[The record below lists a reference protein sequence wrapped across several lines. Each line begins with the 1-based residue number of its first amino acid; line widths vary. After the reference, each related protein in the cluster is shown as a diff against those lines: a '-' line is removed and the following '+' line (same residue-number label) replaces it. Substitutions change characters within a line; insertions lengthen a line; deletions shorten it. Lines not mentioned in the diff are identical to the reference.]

1 MKRKALLLTLLMAVM
16 VPWAAMGQTVI
27 YSENFDSYS
36 LLGNNNVVL
45 PTGWTSSTVGSTGS
59 IATIMENF
67 TGSVHAYSAPNY
79 FAMGNAGALT
89 ANSGVSVTLPTSSFT
104 MPVNCTKLTF
114 RVKSSRADMG
124 NNTLDVRYSYSDLS
138 GTHTTT
144 LYTCTA
150 STTYPDEPVSVS
162 FNLPN
167 VPSDATISFVYF
179 GRIGAASQ
187 TYWYIDDVQVLNDLQ
202 APTNLVAN
210 NVTGTTATLSWT
222 MNGHYGGSQV
232 MYSTSSD
239 FGDPQYATSG
249 NLTGLQGY
257 TTYYAKVRA
266 RVRNNVNP
274 QLWVNGP
281 WSDPIEFTTD
291 CATPTDI
298 NITTEP
304 SVTMV
309 NWNGNA
315 PLYNLEY
322 QSLESIFNYYNGFV
336 VSSNNYYSFSGTEN
350 PPLVDGMRYKLRV
363 QAQCSPES
371 ASEWSDWVEFQTA
384 CPNYLDLPLHA
395 NFDYMPVST
404 TNTANNLPGCW
415 TYVNTSTDPTY
426 SNYPL
431 LENNQSL
438 CYSNYYPSE
447 QYNYVRFNIPA
458 NGEAQYLVFPRID
471 PVSSN
476 GITVSF
482 WYRSVS
488 SETLSNFVVGLMPSF
503 NTNEFYTKSGYNG
516 GGSSTT
522 YNQVSF
528 SFTAQELTD
537 HGNYLVIKAP
547 SDNTQSV
554 SFCIDDIDVYP
565 EGYICYIPASVHT
578 TNVTMTTAEIAWMR
592 GGTETQWGL
601 QYKKSTD
608 NEWTTVYDPGISSTS
623 WPLTDLE
630 PNTSYNV
637 RVRSWCN
644 AVDYSEWNEELT
656 FTTLGVTPVP
666 TNLAVDEDNSGSSW
680 VTLTWDCTPVTGQ
693 NAVSNYHIELSE
705 DGQNWHGG
713 DWTPYTMW
721 GTVNQSL
728 TINSIDRGQHYFHV
742 QVVDDQ
748 NNEGAWSEPQ
758 PFTIEGCETATTIS
772 SEHNARA
779 YGFYSTYLPNCWTIT
794 GDRPDRV
801 TTEEHALGFKAR
813 GGNVEATCVELEQI
827 CVTNDF
833 GGLTVTFDWRHLVQD
848 NNNPTNVTAQLQ
860 YCLGQDNENWQDA
873 GDPISLFKV
882 LEGNQTWATEEY
894 TRHIP
899 YGYWTRLRIKFTE
912 TDYQAFP
919 SGIQPMCAIS
929 NLVLEGRGICSNPS
943 GWHVG
948 APITYNGGR
957 VFWGKVDAAL
967 GYDIR
972 YRADTE
978 TEWTTIEGVEGIE
991 TENNYLYYDLTG
1003 LLPNTDYRVQ
1013 VKSEC
1018 SPVWPE
1024 QSAYASFKT
1033 EDYCVF
1039 TDASGDGYW
1048 DNAQNWAGGIPTLQK
1063 NVILEANVTIP
1074 SSYVAKANSIDNN
1087 GHAITIEDVGELQCN
1102 NQFSAIMKKTILPYP
1117 PTPHVQGYYL
1127 IAAPMKGNQIG
1138 YNNNA
1143 GYRVWNLLT
1152 TDIDSGNPTYDFYK
1166 WDYHQEQEWRNYR
1179 AANFPMENG
1188 KGYLY
1193 ANQNGTEL
1201 IFEGTMLAND
1211 VAATANAFYSNENYE
1226 FNGWNLLGNPFTCKV
1241 YVTADETGTAF
1252 YRMNADGDG
1261 LEVATGSISPLEG
1274 FFVQT
1279 PQTTTTITISR
1290 EEPAKRGQLN
1300 INLTR
1305 NVSRGMKTCDNAII
1319 VFGEGHNLGKFSF
1332 REGSSKIYM
1341 PYEGQDCAAVFSTG
1355 LGEIPVNFKAEKNG
1369 TYTLD
1374 FNAVEVKFT
1383 YLHLIDNLTGADVDL
1398 LQQPEYTFDARTND
1412 YASRFKVVFV
1422 SKGEDAAVDNE
1433 TFAFNSNGNWIIA
1446 NEGRATLQVIDIN
1459 GRILSS
1465 EQINGCAETR
1475 INAAAGVYVIRL
1487 VNGENVRTQ
1496 KVIVK

>member
-1 MKRKALLLTLLMAVM
+1 
-16 VPWAAMGQTVI
+16 
-27 YSENFDSYS
+27 
-36 LLGNNNVVL
+36 
-45 PTGWTSSTVGSTGS
+45 
-59 IATIMENF
+59 
-67 TGSVHAYSAPNY
+67 
-79 FAMGNAGALT
+79 MGNAGALT
-89 ANSGVSVTLPTSSFT
+89 ANAGVSVTLPSSSFT
-104 MPVNCTKLTF
+104 MPVNCTKLSF
-114 RVKSSRADMG
+114 RVKSSREDMG
-124 NNTLDVRYSYSDLS
+124 NNTLVVRYSYSDLS
-138 GTHTTT
+138 STHTTT
-144 LYTCTA
+144 LLTCQA
-150 STTYPDEPVSVS
+150 STTYQTVSVS
-162 FNLPN
+162 FNQPA
-167 VPSDATISFVYF
+167 VPSNATIVLVYL
-179 GRIGAASQ
+179 GKSGAAAQ
-187 TYWYIDDVQVLNDLQ
+187 TYWYIDDVVVENDLQ
-202 APTNLVAN
+202 APTNLTATD
-210 NVTGTTATLSWT
+210 VTGTSASLSWT
-222 MNGHYGGSQV
+222 MNGNYDGSQV

-239 FGDPQYATSG
+239 FSDPQYSTSG
-249 NLTGLQGY
+249 ELTGLQGF

-266 RVRNNVNP
+266 RARLNANS
-274 QLWVNGP
+274 LWVYGP

-291 CATPTDI
+291 CAIPTDI
-298 NITTEP
+298 NVTTEP
-304 SVTMV
+304 MVTMV
-309 NWNGNA
+309 SWNGNA
-315 PLYNLEY
+315 PHYHLEY
-322 QSLESIFNYYNGFV
+322 QSLESIFNYYDGSV
-336 VSSNNYYSFSGTEN
+336 VSSDNYYSFDGTEN

-363 QAQCSPES
+363 YGQCSPES

-395 NFDYMPVST
+395 NFDYMPVSPS
-404 TNTANNLPGCW
+404 NTSHNLPGCW
-415 TYVNTSTDPTY
+415 MYINNSTDPTY

-431 LENNQSL
+431 LENDQNL
-438 CYSNYYPSE
+438 CHSNYYPSG

-482 WYRSVS
+482 YYRSVS
-488 SETLSNFVVGLMPSF
+488 SETLSNFVVGLMQDF
-503 NTNEFYTKSGYNG
+503 NTNDFYTKSGYNG
-516 GGSSTT
+516 GGYSTT
-522 YNQVSF
+522 YNQA
-528 SFTAQELTD
+528 SFTFTAEELTQ

-547 SDNTQSV
+547 SDNNQSV
-554 SFCIDDIDVYP
+554 SFCIDDIDIYP

-578 TNVTMTTAEIAWMR
+578 TNVTMTTADIAWMR

-608 NEWTTVYDPGISSTS
+608 SEWTTVYDPGISTNS
-623 WPLTDLE
+623 WTLTDLE
-630 PNTSYNV
+630 PNTTYNV

-644 AVDYSEWNEELT
+644 AVDYSEWNDELT

-693 NAVSNYHIELSE
+693 NTVSNYHIELSE

-713 DWTPYTMW
+713 DWTPNTMW

-758 PFTIEGCETATTIS
+758 PFTIEGCNTVTNIRTEDPTETYTFTSA
-772 SEHNARA
+772 
-779 YGFYSTYLPNCWTIT
+779 YLPECWTIT

-801 TTEEHALGFKAR
+801 TTSENALGFDAK
-813 GGNVEATCVELEQI
+813 GGNVVATCVELEQI
-827 CVTNDF
+827 CVSEAF
-833 GGLTVTFDWRHLVQD
+833 SGLTVSFDWRHLVQD
-848 NNNPTNVTAQLQ
+848 MNNTTQVTVQLQ
-860 YCLGQDNENWQDA
+860 YCLGLENENWQDA
-873 GDPISLFKV
+873 GEPISLF
-882 LEGNQTWATEEY
+882 EEMGEPYWSVDPY
-894 TRHIP
+894 TRIIP
-899 YGYWTRLRIKFTE
+899 YDYWTRLRFMFTV
-912 TDYQAFP
+912 TDYQAFNYGLSP
-919 SGIQPMCAIS
+919 KCAIT
-929 NLVLEGRGICSNPS
+929 NLTLTGRGICSNPP

-948 APITYNGGR
+948 APINYNGGR

-978 TEWTTIEGVEGIE
+978 TEWTTIEGVEGVE

-1102 NQFSAIMKKTILPYP
+1102 NQFSAIMKKTILSYP

-1152 TDIDSGNPTYDFYK
+1152 PDTDSGNPTYDFYK
-1166 WDYHQEQEWRNYR
+1166 WDYHQDNEWRNYR
-1179 AANFPMENG
+1179 AANFLMENG

-1193 ANQNGTEL
+1193 ASQNGTEL
-1201 IFEGTMLAND
+1201 LFEGTMLAND
-1211 VAATANAFYSNENYE
+1211 VAATAYAYYTPGENYV

-1241 YVTADETGTAF
+1241 YITAGEAGTAF

-1274 FFVQT
+1274 FFVQA
-1279 PQTTTTITISR
+1279 PQTTTTITMSR
-1290 EEPAKRGQLN
+1290 EQPAKCGQLN
-1300 INLTR
+1300 INLSR
-1305 NVSRGMKTCDNAII
+1305 KESRGQKTCDNAIV
-1319 VFGEGHNLGKFSF
+1319 VFGEGQNLGKFSF
-1332 REGSSKIYM
+1332 QEGGSRIYM
-1341 PYEGQDCAAVFSTG
+1341 PFEGQDCASVFSAG
-1355 LGEIPVNFKAEKNG
+1355 VGELPLNFEAAVNG
-1369 TYTLD
+1369 RYTLD
-1374 FNAVEVKFT
+1374 FTGEDVTFS
-1383 YLHLIDNLTGADVDL
+1383 YLHLIDNLTGADIDL
-1398 LQQPEYTFDARTND
+1398 LQTPEYTFEACRSD
-1412 YASRFKVVFV
+1412 YKSRFRVVF
-1422 SKGEDAAVDNE
+1422 SASGNDNE
-1433 TFAFNSNGNWIIA
+1433 SENTEFAFISDGNII
-1446 NEGRATLQVIDIN
+1446 GHGTGTLQVIDML
-1459 GRILSS
+1459 GRQLLSRQVNS
-1465 EQINGCAETR
+1465 DFRLSISDLAP
-1475 INAAAGVYVIRL
+1475 GVYVLRL
-1487 VNGENVRTQ
+1487 MDGNQIKIQ
-1496 KVIVK
+1496 KIVKN

>member
-1 MKRKALLLTLLMAVM
+1 MKRKALLLTLLMALA
-16 VPWAAMGQTVI
+16 VPLAVKAQAPAPVI
-27 YSENFDSYS
+27 PYSENFQSYLPAVGISPDNWTVTNRGYTSYAIDADDGYNDSRCFS
-36 LLGNNNVVL
+36 MTHVATGSGNVSWVLAVL
-45 PTGWTSSTVGSTGS
+45 PDFNSQVPAQFLKITFHAKCSSTTTDKVHLRVGYVSGGQFTSKREILPNTLIGT
-59 IATIMENF
+59 TINLSLNGNGIIPDDAQFAFMF
-67 TGSVHAYSAPNY
+67 TVD
-79 FAMGNAGALT
+79 AGADVGT
-89 ANSGVSVTLPTSSFT
+89 SWFVDNIDVFIDEKVPYSVT
-104 MPVNCTKLTF
+104 
-114 RVKSSRADMG
+114 A
-124 NNTLDVRYSYSDLS
+124 SYVS
-138 GTHTTT
+138 GT
-144 LYTCTA
+144 TA
-150 STTYPDEPVSVS
+150 D
-162 FNLPN
+162 
-167 VPSDATISFVYF
+167 
-179 GRIGAASQ
+179 
-187 TYWYIDDVQVLNDLQ
+187 LNW
-202 APTNLVAN
+202 
-210 NVTGTTATLSWT
+210 NVTGNYAGFEVQYDTDDQFTSPTTMTVNT
-222 MNGHYGGSQV
+222 
-232 MYSTSSD
+232 TSAS
-239 FGDPQYATSG
+239 
-249 NLTGLQGY
+249 LTGLISA
-257 TTYYAKVRA
+257 TSYYA
-266 RVRNNVNP
+266 RVRTKYTNTKFSA
-274 QLWVNGP
+274 
-281 WSDPIEFTTD
+281 WSATCNFATGCD
-291 CATPTDI
+291 TPTDI
-298 NITTEP
+298 NVTTEP

-336 VSSNNYYSFSGTEN
+336 VSSNNYYSLDATEST
-350 PPLVDGMRYKLRV
+350 PLVDGMRYKLRV

-438 CYSNYYPSE
+438 CYSNYYPSG

-522 YNQVSF
+522 YYQA
-528 SFTAQELTD
+528 SFTFTAEELTQ

-554 SFCIDDIDVYP
+554 SFCIDDIDIYP

-680 VTLTWDCTPVTGQ
+680 VTITWDCTPVTGQ
-693 NAVSNYHIELSE
+693 NAVSKYHIEISE

-758 PFTIEGCETATTIS
+758 PFTIEGCNTVTNIRTEDPTETYTFTSA
-772 SEHNARA
+772 
-779 YGFYSTYLPNCWTIT
+779 YLPECWTIT

-801 TTEEHALGFKAR
+801 TTSENALGFDAK
-813 GGNVEATCVELEQI
+813 GGNVVATCVELEQI
-827 CVTNDF
+827 CVSEAF
-833 GGLTVTFDWRHLVQD
+833 SGLTVSFDWRHLVQD
-848 NNNPTNVTAQLQ
+848 MNNTTQVTVQLQ
-860 YCLGQDNENWQDA
+860 YCLGLENENWQDA
-873 GDPISLFKV
+873 GEPISLF
-882 LEGNQTWATEEY
+882 EEMGEPYWSVDPY
-894 TRHIP
+894 TRIIP
-899 YGYWTRLRIKFTE
+899 YDYWTRLRFMFTV
-912 TDYQAFP
+912 TDYQAFNYGLSP
-919 SGIQPMCAIS
+919 KCAIT
-929 NLVLEGRGICSNPS
+929 NLTLTGRDVCSNPP

-948 APITYNGGR
+948 APVTYNGGR

-1018 SPVWPE
+1018 SPEWPDL
-1024 QSAYASFKT
+1024 SVYASFKT

-1048 DNAQNWAGGIPTLQK
+1048 DNAQNWAGGIPTIQDD
-1063 NVILEANVTIP
+1063 VVLEADVTIP

-1369 TYTLD
+1369 TYTLN

-1412 YASRFKVVFV
+1412 YASRFKVMFV